1 MIQEEGCVCRGAF
14 RGSKAYSL
22 GDWDDGELTPEK
34 WGGEEERKGLFWCV
48 VLSCSFGENLKGSD
62 PCSQ

>member
-34 WGGEEERKGLFWCV
+34 WGERRSERVYFGVWCCHV
-48 VLSCSFGENLKGSD
+48 ALGRI
-62 PCSQ
+62 